1 MKITNIKK
9 VALNIVAASAL
20 LASSVQP
27 TFALMAR
34 FSVEEGTPANAISQA
49 GQVSKVKV
57 GKNDCGARNGF
68 DDCKNNR
75 ERAELTS
82 VGDKTSLSSQ
92 PANGFTYRAKI
103 FFPKDFTAPRGGM
116 GITVYQLKVPGAHP
130 AMDLFLR
137 NSGDLRVKMDHS
149 FKLGTWDKSQSA
161 SREPVIISAGALRG
175 KWQDIQIKAFWS
187 DDHRGRLAIFVNGR
201 RVFSYNGPNLL
212 RGNSIYVKHGIYRW
226 DVTKDPNR
234 GATTVMFKDVSV
246 S

>member
-1 MKITNIKK
+1 MKILSVKK
-9 VALNIVAASAL
+9 VVLNICVASAL
-20 LASSVQP
+20 LVGSIENSYA
-27 TFALMAR
+27 FMAR
-34 FSVEEGTPANAISQA
+34 FSIEQGTPINAISQA

-82 VGDKTSLSSQ
+82 VDDKMSLSNQ

-103 FFPKDFTAPRGGM
+103 FFPKDFTAPKGGM
-116 GITVYQLKVPGAHP
+116 GITVYQLKVPGSHP

-161 SREPVIISAGALRG
+161 SREPVIIPAASLRG

-187 DDHRGRLAIFVNGR
+187 DDHRGRLSIFVNGR

-226 DVTKDPNR
+226 DVSKDPNR